1 MPIKLVHIA
10 VVGNEEL
17 VSGLRLAGVSKY
29 YMIKGDGD
37 VGEDVRKALEELIVD
52 PDVGLVVMLE
62 DYAQYVGDLL
72 TRVRQGKAITPII
85 IEAPSKS
92 GSKYPD
98 VAGYYKTFVR
108 DFIGFDVEI

>member
-37 VGEDVRKALEELIVD
+37 VGEDSSACIRIGVSR
-52 PDVGLVVMLE
+52 VG
-62 DYAQYVGDLL
+62 Q
-72 TRVRQGKAITPII
+72 T
-85 IEAPSKS
+85 
-92 GSKYPD
+92 
-98 VAGYYKTFVR
+98 
-108 DFIGFDVEI
+108 DVEAIADRDRSFVQDRPIY